1 MAQLI
6 SGINTNQVL
15 EPLCTSGYLKP
26 DKEDWDQR
34 ILTRTPNNFLH
45 PLPTNSALWCRVNNP
60 LSLSLSLSLSLASI

>member
-6 SGINTNQVL
+6 KGININQVL

-26 DKEDWDQR
+26 NKVDRDQR

-45 PLPTNSALWCRVNNP
+45 ALPANSALWCRVNIP
-60 LSLSLSLSLSLASI
+60 LSISLSFATS

>member
-26 DKEDWDQR
+26 KKVDRDQR
-34 ILTRTPNNFLH
+34 ILMRTPNNFLH
-45 PLPTNSALWCRVNNP
+45 SLPTNSALWCRVNNP
-60 LSLSLSLSLSLASI
+60 LSLSLSLSFASS